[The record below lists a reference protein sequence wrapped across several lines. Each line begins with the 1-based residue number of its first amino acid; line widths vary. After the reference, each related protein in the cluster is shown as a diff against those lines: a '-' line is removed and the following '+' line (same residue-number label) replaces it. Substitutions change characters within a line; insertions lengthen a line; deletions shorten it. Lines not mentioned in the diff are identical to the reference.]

1 LPWPLQR
8 KEESNLKQFDMKLLI
23 QELEISNWKG
33 IKQET
38 FRFDESETW
47 FEGANGTGKTS
58 MFDSVLWCLFG
69 IDHMDRSDHQ
79 IRPTVD
85 GEPVHRLESMVR
97 MKMLIDGTAPL
108 TLTRTYRE
116 MWVKPKTK
124 IDEEY
129 KGNTTDYY
137 INEVPV
143 QKKEYDEKV
152 KSICSVTGFKAVTN
166 PRYFNSLK
174 WDEQRKILFAMT
186 GNVTDQSV
194 AMGNEEFTELLKEV
208 TGMNFESYKKALAAK
223 KKIIQE
229 EIDDIEPR
237 INELKRNKPE
247 SQDWEAL
254 ASTLKE
260 KEAELESVEK
270 QIGDAAAKSEE
281 ENRCRLVVQEQ
292 INELETQ
299 NAKLKI
305 YEESNRQGTIDH
317 LTQQIREKEIEKGN
331 KQRDGNTKQVRLEY
345 LKGEKERLQIK
356 KDKLLE
362 EYRSISAE
370 QLTFKE
376 GEFICPTCK
385 RQLDDSDIDEK
396 QQHMT
401 EEFNR
406 SKTERIEKNVREG
419 RALKAQIEE
428 IEKEIAEI
436 GEVQIADVSGIDAE
450 ITKLKVKLEDTRGA
464 PLTYN
469 ESNPFKANEAKI
481 ADLRAKLAEGNTNT
495 SDDSLRLRKEALK
508 GEIKSI
514 EADLAKKDI
523 IVNTENR
530 IKELEDQGAI
540 LNQEKTNYEKKEKLV
555 KDFEDAKSL
564 AVENEVNSMFEIVRF
579 KLFRRQVD
587 GQVVPD
593 CECMVDGVLYSTL
606 NNARQVAAGLDII
619 RVLNVHYNLWA
630 PIFIDNRESVT
641 EIPKMDCQI
650 INLVV
655 NPDQKKL
662 IQVQR

>member
-1 LPWPLQR
+1 MR
-8 KEESNLKQFDMKLLI
+8 LLI
-23 QELEISNWKG
+23 QELEIVNWKG
-33 IKQET
+33 IKNET
-38 FRFDESETW
+38 FKFNESETW

-79 IRPTVD
+79 IRPTED
-85 GEPVHRLESMVR
+85 GEPIHRLESSVR
-97 MKMLIDGTAPL
+97 MKMFVVDETNHTTIM
-108 TLTRTYRE
+108 TLKRVYRE
-116 MWVKPKTK
+116 LWVKPKTK

-137 INEVPV
+137 INDVPV

-152 KSICSVTGFKAVTN
+152 KSICSMTGFKAVTN

-186 GNVTDQSV
+186 GNVTDESV

-208 TGMNFESYKKALAAK
+208 TGMNLESYKKALAAK
-223 KKIIQE
+223 KKKIQDE
-229 EIDDIEPR
+229 LDDIDPR
-237 INELKRNKPE
+237 ISELKRNKPE

-254 ASTLKE
+254 ASNLKA
-260 KEAELESVEK
+260 KEVELESVEK

-281 ENRCRLVVQEQ
+281 ENKDRLAIQEQ
-292 INELETQ
+292 INALVTE
-299 NAKLKI
+299 NAKIKTISEGNKQEKI
-305 YEESNRQGTIDH
+305 DS
-317 LTQQIREKEIEKGN
+317 LTQQIRDKEVEKGN
-331 KQRDGNTKQVRLEY
+331 KQRDGNTKKVRLEY
-345 LKGEKERLQIK
+345 LKGEKERLQGK

-362 EYRSISAE
+362 EYRTISAE

-385 RQLDDSDIDEK
+385 RQLDDSDIEEK
-396 QQHMT
+396 QKHMT

-406 SKTERIEKNVREG
+406 TKTERIEKNVREG

-428 IEKEIAEI
+428 IEKEIGEI
-436 GEVQIADVSGIDAE
+436 GEIQIADVSVIDAE
-450 ITKLKVKLEDTRGA
+450 ITKLKSGLEDAKAEPIMEGI
-464 PLTYN
+464 
-469 ESNPFKANEAKI
+469 ESKANEAKI

-495 SDDSLRLRKEALK
+495 TDDTLRLRKESLK

-514 EADLAKKDI
+514 EADLAKKDLI
-523 IVNTENR
+523 LNTEKR
-530 IKELEDQGAI
+530 IKELEDQGAV
-540 LNQEKTNYEKKEKLV
+540 LNQEKANFEKREKLV

-564 AVENEVNSMFEIVRF
+564 AVENEVNSMFEIVKF

-619 RVLNVHYNLWA
+619 RVLNIHYNLWA

-641 EIPKMDCQI
+641 EIPKMQCQI

-655 NPDQKKL
+655 NPEQKKL
-662 IQVQR
+662 VQVQREAQTLFN

>member
-1 LPWPLQR
+1 MRLFV
-8 KEESNLKQFDMKLLI
+8 KK
-23 QELEISNWKG
+23 LEIENWKG
-33 IKQET
+33 VKKET
-38 FRFDESETW
+38 FEFDQNETW

-69 IDHMDRSDHQ
+69 IDHLDRSDHE
-79 IRPTVD
+79 IRPTVN
-85 GEPVHRLESMVR
+85 GEPVHRLESKVCLSMR
-97 MKMLIDGTAPL
+97 IDESDSL
-108 TLTRTYRE
+108 KLTRVYRE
-116 MWVKPKTK
+116 NWVKPKTK
-124 IDEEY
+124 TEEEY

-137 INEVPV
+137 INDVPV
-143 QKKEYDEKV
+143 QKKEYDAKV
-152 KSICSVTGFKAVTN
+152 TSICSAGGFKAVTN
-166 PRYFNSLK
+166 TRYFNSLN
-174 WDEQRKILFAMT
+174 WDVQRKILFEIA
-186 GNVTDQSV
+186 GNISDEQV
-194 AMGNEEFTELLKEV
+194 AAGNMEFEALLKEV
-208 TGMNFESYKKALAAK
+208 TGMSLETFKKALAVK
-223 KKIIQE
+223 KRKVQE
-229 EIDDIEPR
+229 ELDDIGPR
-237 INELKRNKPE
+237 ISELNRNKPE
-247 SQDWEAL
+247 QMDWETI
-254 ASTLKE
+254 SGILKE
-260 KEAELESVEK
+260 KEDELASVEK
-270 QIGDAAAKSEE
+270 QIGDSAAKSEE
-281 ENRCRLVVQEQ
+281 ENKSRLATQEQ
-292 INELETQ
+292 INALEAE

-305 YEESNRQGTIDH
+305 YEESNKQGTIDH

-345 LKGEKERLQIK
+345 LKGEKERLQTK

-385 RQLDDSDIDEK
+385 RQLDDSDIEEK

-419 RALKAQIEE
+419 KALKAQIEE
-428 IEKEIAEI
+428 IEKEIGEI
-436 GEVQIADVSGIDAE
+436 GDIQIADVSEIDADV
-450 ITKLKVKLEDTRGA
+450 TKLKAKLEETRGA

-481 ADLRAKLAEGNTNT
+481 ADLRAKLAEGNTFT
-495 SDDSLRLRKEALK
+495 TDDSLRLRKEALK
-508 GEIKSI
+508 GEIKTI
-514 EADLAKKDI
+514 EAELAKKDM
-523 IVNTENR
+523 IVNTEKR
-530 IKELEDQGAI
+530 INELESQKRT
-540 LNQEKTNYEKKEKLV
+540 LNQEKADLEMKEFTV
-555 KDFEDAKSL
+555 KNFEDAKSA
-564 AVENEVNSMFEIVRF
+564 AVENEVNKLFSVVKF

-619 RVLNVHYNLWA
+619 RVLNGHYNLFA

-641 EIPKMDCQI
+641 EIPQMDCQI

-655 NPDQKKL
+655 NPDRKKL
-662 IQVQR
+662 TMVDRESVTSSN